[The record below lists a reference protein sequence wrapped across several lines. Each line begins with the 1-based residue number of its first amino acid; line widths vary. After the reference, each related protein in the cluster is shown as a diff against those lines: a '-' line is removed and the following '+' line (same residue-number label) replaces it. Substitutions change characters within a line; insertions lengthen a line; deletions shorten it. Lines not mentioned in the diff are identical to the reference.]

1 MRKERKKLSGV
12 RSGIKVYG
20 RMPAESGNQRQCGA
34 WALDALSVCMLAAA
48 WWNALLSAFPADIS
62 RMWLYG
68 GIAVFSFFLSA
79 LHRRRGK
86 KAAVCLPPIR
96 RADVP

>member
-20 RMPAESGNQRQCGA
+20 RMPAESGNQRQGGGA
-34 WALDALSVCMLAAA
+34 WALDALSVFMLAAA
-48 WWNALLSAFPADIS
+48 WWNAFLSAFPADIS

-68 GIAVFSFFLSA
+68 GIAAFSFLLSA
-79 LHRRRGK
+79 LHRRKGK
-86 KAAVCLPPIR
+86 KAETPLTV
-96 RADVP
+96 